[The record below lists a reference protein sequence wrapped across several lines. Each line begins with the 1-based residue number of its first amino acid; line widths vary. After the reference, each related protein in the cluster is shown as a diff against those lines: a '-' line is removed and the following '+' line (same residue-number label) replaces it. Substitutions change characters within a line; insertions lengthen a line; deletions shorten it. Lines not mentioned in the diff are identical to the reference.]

1 MARGLTLRALE
12 GIGEVR
18 PGQSLDRILFDALE
32 ANAIA
37 LASGDV
43 VALCQKIVSKTED
56 RFVDLAGIEPGP
68 RACTL
73 AQTCGK
79 DPRYVE
85 VVMRESID
93 VVRCVKGVLIV
104 RHRLGMVVAN
114 AGVDQSNIEG
124 GDARVLLLPEDPDLS
139 AQRLRQSIRSAFGIE
154 VGVVITDSFGRAW
167 RQGVCGV
174 CIGCAGFLP
183 LQDQRGRRDRHGR
196 ALRITQVAIADQIAS
211 AATLVMGEADEG
223 LPIVVVS
230 GLGPEHFSVHGKAS
244 DLIRPGK
251 EDLFR

>member
-18 PGQSLDRILFDALE
+18 PGQSLDRILCVALE
-32 ANAIA
+32 ANGIA
-37 LASGDV
+37 LVSGDV
-43 VALCQKIVSKTED
+43 VALCQKIVSKSED
-56 RFVDLAGIEPGP
+56 RFVDLYGIEPSP
-68 RACTL
+68 RARML
-73 AQTCGK
+73 SETCGK

-85 VVMRESID
+85 VVLRESSD

-124 GDARVLLLPEDPDLS
+124 GDARVLLLPEDPDFS
-139 AQRLRQSIRSAFGIE
+139 AERLRQAIRNTLGVD

-174 CIGCAGFLP
+174 CIGCAGFQP
-183 LQDQRGRRDRHGR
+183 LQDQRGRVDRHGR

-211 AATLVMGEADEG
+211 AATLVMGEANEG

-230 GLGPEHFSVHGKAS
+230 GLPPEHFRVQGKAS
-244 DLIRPGK
+244 DLIRPAN
-251 EDLFR
+251 EDLFI